1 MSTPLNVVE
10 NPRPAPEMA
19 TAANAR
25 GENGASD
32 ATGAGGP
39 GSAAEVIA
47 RVIGSGNS
55 PAMTLDPRTYSRALS
70 CVHCGLCLPA
80 CPTYTETGNEADS
93 PRGRIQLMRAL
104 ADGNIQPTASVRM
117 HLDLCLDCR
126 GCETACPSGV
136 VYHELI
142 EETRFRFA
150 ERAKKTPSQKAE
162 RLEDRFLR
170 WMFFNVFT
178 NPTRLK
184 IALLPARLL
193 QKVGIYALLRH
204 SGLMKLLPPQL
215 RKMEQMLPAT
225 GKIWPRALPQRVIDA
240 GASGFAPVLN
250 ALANEMGAKSM
261 TTPAKKRPLV
271 GFFPGCIG
279 SVMFENVN
287 RMAVELLAACGAEVY
302 TPTMQGCC
310 GAIHH
315 HNGDHHAAQEFAKRN
330 IDAFVPLHG
339 EQVEMI
345 ATNIAGC
352 GAMLKEYD
360 FLLRDDPQY
369 RDRAKEFAKR
379 VRDVSEVIVKLGIP
393 TMKYAVEQTVTYH
406 DACHLAHAQKVTL
419 QPRQLLAAIPGIK
432 LVPLPESDMCCGAA
446 GTYNLQQPE
455 MSTALA
461 LRKLNNIASTSAST
475 CATGNVGCAM
485 QISSEADARGMH
497 LRVVH
502 PVELLHFAVFGPER
516 EMIRSS
522 H

>member
-10 NPRPAPEMA
+10 TPRPAPEMA
-19 TAANAR
+19 AALSAN
-25 GENGASD
+25 GENRASA

-39 GSAAEVIA
+39 ASAATVVVESNGDA
-47 RVIGSGNS
+47 KK
-55 PAMTLDPRTYSRALS
+55 PAIQLDPRVYSRALS

-104 ADGNIQPTASVRM
+104 ADGNIQPTASVRK

-142 EETRFRFA
+142 EETRFRFT
-150 ERAKKTPSQKAE
+150 ERAKNSKSQKSQ
-162 RLEDRFLR
+162 RLEDRLLR

-184 IALLPARLL
+184 MALLPARLL

-204 SGLMKLLPPQL
+204 SGLMNLLPPQI

-225 GKIWPRALPQRVIDA
+225 GKIWPKPLPQRVIDA

-250 ALANEMGAKSM
+250 ALANEMGARSV
-261 TTPAKKRPLV
+261 TAPPKKRPLI

-302 TPTMQGCC
+302 TPTTQGCC

-315 HNGDHHAAQEFAKRN
+315 HNGEHHTAQEFARRN
-330 IDAFVPLHG
+330 IDAFLPENG

-369 RDRAKEFAKR
+369 RDRAKEFSKR
-379 VRDVSEVIVKLGIP
+379 VKDISEVIVKLGIP

-406 DACHLAHAQKVTL
+406 DACHLAHAQKVTS

-461 LRKLNNIASTSAST
+461 ARKLNNISITGATT

-516 EMIRSS
+516 EMIRHSN
-522 H
+522 